1 MPDLEMLLREARPAP
16 DPAWA
21 ARLDARVA
29 ARFPGPPPR
38 WKTMLESIRVHFMA
52 LSAVGAVGALIVALV
67 IAAPSFNGG
76 DDSDSGNTAAM
87 KAPAPT
93 PETAQEESGGGSI
106 RSGSSASER
115 QKSDSSEGLSGGG
128 SDAAVPAPL
137 SAAPPASSNG
147 VPRAKPRSVIAAAS
161 ITLSTTPD
169 DVASVTDRA
178 IRVIDGLGGFVQSSD
193 VSQNGSSASST
204 LTAKIPSGK
213 LETGLAQLSRLA
225 HVKART
231 QQTEDVTDQ
240 KAALEAAVRDARADQ
255 AGLRVRLAKA
265 TTDKDRAHLRAL
277 LDRASRRVTRAERR
291 VASLGQDVSYSTVE
305 LEIRGDRKP
314 GAVPAA
320 PPGRWTPGDALHDAG
335 RVLEVIAGVLLIA
348 LAILV
353 PLGLLVALGVLAGRV
368 LTHRRRERA
377 LDIA

>member
-38 WKTMLESIRVHFMA
+38 WKAMLQAFRVHFMA
-52 LSAVGAVGALIVALV
+52 ISAVGAVGALIVALV

-76 DDSDSGNTAAM
+76 ADSNMTSDSSAKSAGPRPMSDTS
-87 KAPAPT
+87 
-93 PETAQEESGGGSI
+93 ESDSAGGASG
-106 RSGSSASER
+106 SGSSTA
-115 QKSDSSEGLSGGG
+115 KSIPPR
-128 SDAAVPAPL
+128 AATTTPAPL
-137 SAAPPASSNG
+137 SSQAASPP
-147 VPRAKPRSVIAAAS
+147 RDVIASAS
-161 ITLSTTPD
+161 LTLSTTPD
-169 DVASVTDRA
+169 QVSAVTDRA
-178 IRVIDGLGGFVQSSD
+178 IRVVDGLGGFVQSSEVD
-193 VSQNGSSASST
+193 QSGSSANAMLSV
-204 LTAKIPSGK
+204 KIPSGK
-213 LETGLAQLSRLA
+213 LETALAQLSKLA
-225 HVKART
+225 HVKGRT
-231 QQTEDVTDQ
+231 QQTQDVTDQ